1 MRKILFP
8 AVGAGAL
15 GLALFVI
22 AGTFTWLNG
31 WLFLVVT
38 SWVGILTSRAINN
51 SPGLAEERR
60 TAARTAES
68 WDRAVVTVIGM
79 ATVLLVG
86 LAACDRRAHWF
97 PGVPVPISIAA
108 FVLALAATLVTY
120 GAMSANAFFSRYV
133 RLQTE
138 RGHAV
143 VSTGPY
149 RFVRHPGYAGSIV
162 FNLLLPLMLGSWLA
176 FAPAIGIVL
185 SLVWRTAR
193 EDRFL
198 RAALPGYEVY
208 AGKVRYRLIPSIW

>member
-1 MRKILFP
+1 M
-8 AVGAGAL
+8 

-22 AGTFTWLNG
+22 AGTFAWLNG

-68 WDRAVVTVIGM
+68 WDRAVVTVIGI

-86 LAACDRRAHWF
+86 LAACDRRVHWF
-97 PGVPVPISIAA
+97 PGVPVQISIAA
-108 FVLALAATLVTY
+108 SVLALTTLVTY
-120 GAMSANAFFSRYV
+120 REMSANAFFSRYV

-162 FNLLLPLMLGSWLA
+162 FNLLLPLILGSWLA

-185 SLVWRTAR
+185 ALVWRTAR

-198 RAALPGYEVY
+198 TAVLPGYEAY
-208 AGKVRYRLIPSIW
+208 AGTVRYRLIPGLW